1 MGLRA
6 TSVKKY
12 EIEYGD
18 VQGFNYDPDTL
29 ANIIGYFCTDYF
41 TGDDGCGGHSV
52 DAFWD
57 IDRKQF
63 FQMTHDLCEMSEEE
77 FNDLMENE
85 WDGGVK
91 LSDKPYTKK
100 EVTDLFKGY
109 YNDTPEDSNYVR
121 IAWL

>member
-12 EIEYGD
+12 EIKYGD
-18 VQGFNYDPDTL
+18 VQGFNYDPGTL
-29 ANIIGYFCTDYF
+29 SNIICHFCEDCYVGGEDTD
-41 TGDDGCGGHSV
+41 TNCI
-52 DAFWD
+52 WE
-57 IDRKQF
+57 IDRNEF
-63 FQMTHDLCEMSEEE
+63 FHMTSRLCEMSDKE
-77 FNDLMENE
+77 FNEMMRDQ
-85 WDGGVK
+85 WDEGTRFN
-91 LSDKPYTKK
+91 DAPYTKK

>member
-18 VQGFNYDPDTL
+18 VQGFNYDPRTL
-29 ANIIGYFCTDYF
+29 SNIISHFCEGYYV
-41 TGDDGCGGHSV
+41 GSDGEDTNCI
-52 DAFWD
+52 WE
-57 IDRKQF
+57 IDRDEF
-63 FQMTHDLCEMSEEE
+63 FEMTHALCKMSEEM
-77 FNDLMENE
+77 FNEMMRDQ
-85 WDGGVK
+85 WDEGTRFV
-91 LSDKPYTKK
+91 DAPYTKK